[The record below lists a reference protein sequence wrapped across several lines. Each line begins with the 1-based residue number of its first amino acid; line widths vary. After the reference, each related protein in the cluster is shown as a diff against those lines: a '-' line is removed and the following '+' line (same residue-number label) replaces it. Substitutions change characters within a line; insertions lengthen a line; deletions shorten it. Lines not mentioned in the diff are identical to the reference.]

1 MLTRERSFD
10 HAARFLYE
18 NAVLRRERAGSLRRD
33 LRTL

>member
-1 MLTRERSFD
+1 MLTREGSFD
-10 HAARFLYE
+10 DAASLLYE